1 MKGAL
6 AGDTFMSAA
15 ADAAPH
21 HLIDDALAR
30 RNALVLACTQALA
43 GANNT
48 VLLATGAIT
57 GAMLAP
63 DKILRNRSDH
73 HLCDRAMAR
82 HFADRMRWRGITVG
96 GRHFR
101 SAPSAASSPG

>member
-30 RNALVLACTQALA
+30 RNALVLACTQAMA

-48 VLLATGAIT
+48 VLLATGAIA
-57 GAMLAP
+57 GAHAGTRQ
-63 DKILRNRSDH
+63 DRSQ
-73 HLCDRAMAR
+73 RA
-82 HFADRMRWRGITVG
+82 DQ
-96 GRHFR
+96 R
-101 SAPSAASSPG
+101 SM